1 MDWSNFLCNEPNLA
15 WEGFIIVFLS
25 GWEKQPT
32 FLYSDSKKLEK
43 HKLKI
48 KMLLSISADPS
59 SNESGQYKYINKTI
73 MPEPKSHIAAQLSF
87 NF

>member
-48 KMLLSISADPS
+48 KNDHELKHRLDDK
-59 SNESGQYKYINKTI
+59 NN
-73 MPEPKSHIAAQLSF
+73 SF
-87 NF
+87 VS